1 MQIFK
6 VQLIKFHN
14 SFRTGFST
22 VVSVIFGNR
31 SSLYK
36 PIIPFFVTL
45 QEEIKIN
52 KSVEIK
58 IVLVMY
64 FF

>member
-14 SFRTGFST
+14 SFRTSFST
-22 VVSVIFGNR
+22 VVSVVFGNR

-36 PIIPFFVTL
+36 PIISFSVTL

-52 KSVEIK
+52 KSVGIK
-58 IVLVMY
+58 
-64 FF
+64 